1 MRPIDPCLAVH
12 ARQIDAITDQ
22 AARLSRPR
30 GTAFSA
36 MAIAD
41 PGASTLTHIAHNSSA
56 RPKRLKIRALPSRG
70 AAAWGGSNR
79 EAGVVHIALR
89 LF

>member
-1 MRPIDPCLAVH
+1 
-12 ARQIDAITDQ
+12 
-22 AARLSRPR
+22 
-30 GTAFSA
+30 

>member
-41 PGASTLTHIAHNSSA
+41 PGAARLGWPTWPTTAAHVKANENA
-56 RPKRLKIRALPSRG
+56 RPVVTRRGGLERLEP
-70 AAAWGGSNR
+70 
-79 EAGVVHIALR
+79 
-89 LF
+89 